1 MTEKAE
7 GSLLREELIL
17 RDRLAIY
24 RTVLANERTLLAY
37 VRTALAAIITGMSF
51 IEFLEGPFTTVAG
64 WFSVVAGAA
73 LLLFGLWRFRSIQRR
88 IKVTRGEGPPHTQP
102 D

>member
-7 GSLLREELIL
+7 GNLLREELIL

-37 VRTALAAIITGMSF
+37 VRTAMAAIILGMSF
-51 IEFLEGPFTTVAG
+51 IEFLEGPFIRAAGGFGVA
-64 WFSVVAGAA
+64 AGAA
-73 LLLFGLWRFRSIQRR
+73 LLLFGLWRFLSIQRR